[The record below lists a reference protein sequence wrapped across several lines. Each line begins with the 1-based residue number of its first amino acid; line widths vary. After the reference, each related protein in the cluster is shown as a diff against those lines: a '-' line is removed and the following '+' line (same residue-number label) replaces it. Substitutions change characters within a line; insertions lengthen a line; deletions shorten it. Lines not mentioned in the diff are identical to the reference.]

1 MAACTVE
8 RDLCLW
14 KHCWYLCILIV
25 AAVVSGS
32 FDVSIMDDQIQLI
45 EKSSADEKLR
55 DAYGT

>member
-1 MAACTVE
+1 MYSRKGFMLVE
-8 RDLCLW
+8 ALLVFA
-14 KHCWYLCILIV
+14 LCILIV
-25 AAVVSGS
+25 ASVVSGS

>member
-1 MAACTVE
+1 MYSRKGFMLVE
-8 RDLCLW
+8 PLLVFA
-14 KHCWYLCILIV
+14 LCILLV

>member
-1 MAACTVE
+1 MLVE
-8 RDLCLW
+8 ALLVFA
-14 KHCWYLCILIV
+14 LCILIV